1 MWFYAA
7 IARPHLDGFSTSL
20 VVDYMSILLETTAG
34 NVVIDVD
41 NSSSG
46 YNFVKLAQANY
57 FFFAPFYG
65 LKKDTVVVS
74 GDPEYP
80 ESHGRSI
87 CAIATIPEQYGQ
99 NEGGY
104 LRLKPG
110 YTTVADEQGAKSG
123 SESALGVVFFVTRG
137 EIASQDPTV
146 GSTFAISLTSDW
158 NLLRHMKNL
167 VRVGRVAEGFP
178 ALDTI
183 NTSAVDDQGHPLVDI
198 RITNTHIL
206 HDPFPHLEV
215 PKMLHEVS
223 ATQLRNLRIGASPK
237 AETGPDHVSSAAIAL
252 ELLGDLPHYNVKPS
266 PHTLFIAKLNPVTD
280 AASVASLF
288 LRYGTVKGVTIIA
301 GKTYGFVELASITE
315 ADRAYAA
322 LQDVVVDGRR
332 IVVDYSQSTKKQE

>member
-1 MWFYAA
+1 
-7 IARPHLDGFSTSL
+7 
-20 VVDYMSILLETTAG
+20 MSILFETTAG

-41 NSSSG
+41 TTSSG

-87 CAIATIPEQYGQ
+87 CAIATVPEEYGQ
-99 NEGGY
+99 NDGGY

-110 YTTVADEQGAKSG
+110 YTTVEDEKGAKSDD
-123 SESALGVVFFVTRG
+123 SDSALGVVFFVARG
-137 EIASQDPTV
+137 EIASQDPTI
-146 GSTFAISLTSDW
+146 GSSFAISLTSDW
-158 NLLRHMKNL
+158 NLLRNMKNL

-183 NTSAVDDQGHPLVDI
+183 NNSAVDDQGRPLIDI

-206 HDPFPHLEV
+206 HDPFPKLEV
-215 PKMLHEVS
+215 PQLPHEVS
-223 ATQLRNLRIGASPK
+223 ETQLRNARVSTSPK
-237 AETGPDHVSSAAIAL
+237 PETDSDHVYSAAIAL

-280 AASVASLF
+280 AASIASLF

-301 GKTYGFVELASITE
+301 GKTYGFVELSSVGE

-322 LQDVVVDGRR
+322 LQDVVVDGRH
-332 IVVDYSQSTKKQE
+332 IVVDYSQSTKKNS

>member
-1 MWFYAA
+1 
-7 IARPHLDGFSTSL
+7 
-20 VVDYMSILLETTAG
+20 MSILFETTAG
-34 NVVIDVD
+34 NVVIDVETT
-41 NSSSG
+41 SLG
-46 YNFVKLAQANY
+46 YNFVKLARANY

-74 GDPEYP
+74 GDPDYP

-87 CAIATIPEQYGQ
+87 CAIATIPEKYGH
-99 NEGGY
+99 NDGGY
-104 LRLKPG
+104 LHF
-110 YTTVADEQGAKSG
+110 TTVDDEKGAKSV
-123 SESALGVVFFVTRG
+123 SADDSDSALGVVFFVTRG
-137 EIASQDPTV
+137 EIASQDPTI

-183 NTSAVDDQGHPLVDI
+183 NNSAVDDQGRPLIDV

-206 HDPFPHLEV
+206 HDPFPELEV
-215 PKMLHEVS
+215 PQLSHEVS
-223 ATQLRNLRIGASPK
+223 ETQLRNVRISTSPK
-237 AETGPDHVSSAAIAL
+237 PERDSDHVNSAAIAL

-280 AASVASLF
+280 AASIASLF

-301 GKTYGFVELASITE
+301 GKSYGFVELSSTTE

-322 LQDVVVDGRR
+322 LQDVVVDGRHV
-332 IVVDYSQSTKKQE
+332 VVDYSQSTKKQQMNS